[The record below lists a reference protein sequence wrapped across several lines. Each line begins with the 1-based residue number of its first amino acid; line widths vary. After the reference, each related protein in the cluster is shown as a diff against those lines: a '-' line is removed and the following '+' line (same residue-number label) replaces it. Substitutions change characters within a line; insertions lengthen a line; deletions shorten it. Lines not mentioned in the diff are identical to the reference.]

1 MLRLALLALVPALF
15 SCSSFTERSGLY
27 SDSDILLTDRSFE
40 IYTDAN
46 NSRRRRTICE
56 YSDGST
62 LTVEAGYNCPRV
74 YPGEE

>member
-1 MLRLALLALVPALF
+1 MLRYILMAMVPALF
-15 SCSSFTERSGLY
+15 SCSSFTEQSGLY

-40 IYTDAN
+40 IYFDAN

-62 LTVEAGYNCPRV
+62 FKVEAGYNCPRV
-74 YPGEE
+74 YPGEA